1 MSLEG
6 RLGTDDVE
14 PQIRQNQLIPSI
26 RDTAKK
32 LLSHGHNVVLI
43 YPTPEVR
50 WDVPDEIFRQAFSA
64 HSGHF
69 TNPVTTSTKMSTLVE
84 N

>member
-50 WDVPDEIFRQAFSA
+50 WDVPDEIFRRVF
-64 HSGHF
+64 SGHF
-69 TNPVTTSTKMSTLVE
+69 GALRPPRDDLDQNV
-84 N
+84 NAR